1 MIAISNSVSR
11 NTERWMLTM
20 EELADE
26 VVRVIE
32 TTYL

>member
-11 NTERWMLTM
+11 NTERCMLTM